1 MFMLPPMAWQTTWP
15 SICWSWPSMVTFEP
29 PAPAL
34 ADSDADD
41 EADELD
47 SDEADDEELGDASSL
62 DEQPD
67 RPATNAAPL
76 RAISKPRFTSVL
88 LW

>member
-1 MFMLPPMAWQTTWP
+1 
-15 SICWSWPSMVTFEP
+15 MVTFEP
-29 PAPAL
+29 PAAAP
-34 ADSDADD
+34 ADSDAED
-41 EADELD
+41 EAEELD